1 MTDGLRALL
10 AALAADWGAFETAGL
25 TFWQRDI
32 ARLAAVAFAAAVAF
46 LLIARLSFR
55 RRRDQGRVVLPAVLR
70 SMRTGHVAWVR
81 DIPALLL
88 AAGLPLALL
97 ALADPHASLVA
108 SEATYPGRRIALMID
123 GSDSMR
129 SDFRAESL
137 NEGTQQ
143 AFFTAI
149 AAANRFIELRR
160 EGKYRDLIALI
171 EFGNRS
177 YVITP
182 FTNDYDNL
190 RLSLALIGD
199 PVEFSQFPDPATVI
213 GSAVDQSLSVFKA
226 FDFLDAS
233 GNLMVIFTDGED
245 PNPRVDGRPIAELLE
260 PALEHKIPIHFVRI
274 NYNKGYNE
282 GIDDGMWKAAV
293 EGAGGRFYIA
303 RDEASLL
310 NAIADINRGSAGT
323 VQVRQYAAQQPR
335 FAGFALAAAAFWTV
349 AAALRFLWPA
359 CSSIP

>member
-1 MTDGLRALL
+1 MSDGLHALL
-10 AALAADWGAFETAGL
+10 TALAADWGAFDTTGL
-25 TFWQRDI
+25 TFWQRDV
-32 ARLAAVAFAAAVAF
+32 ARLAAVAFAATVV
-46 LLIARLSFR
+46 LLLVGRTSLR

-70 SMRTGHVAWVR
+70 TMRPAHTAWVR
-81 DIPALLL
+81 DVPALLL
-88 AAGLPLALL
+88 AAGIPCALL

-129 SDFRAESL
+129 SEFLAPSL
-137 NEGTQQ
+137 NAGTQQ
-143 AFFTAI
+143 TFFTAI
-149 AAANRFIELRR
+149 AAASRFVDVRR
-160 EGKYRDLIALI
+160 EGKYRDLMALI

-213 GSAVDQSLSVFKA
+213 GSAVDQSLAVFKA
-226 FDFLDAS
+226 FDFLEAS

-245 PNPRVDGRPIAELLE
+245 NNPRVDGRPIADLVK
-260 PALEHKIPIHFVRI
+260 PAIEHNIPIHFVRI
-274 NYNKGYNE
+274 NFNKGYNE
-282 GIDDGMWKAAV
+282 GIDDGMWKATV
-293 EGAGGRFYIA
+293 ENAGGRFYIA

-310 NAIADINRGSAGT
+310 NAIAEIDRESAGT
-323 VQVRQYAAQQPR
+323 VQFRHYAAQQPR
-335 FAGFALAAAAFWTV
+335 FSGFALAAAALWTL
-349 AAALRFLWPA
+349 AAALRFVWPA
-359 CSSIP
+359 CSTVP